1 MNISNKEFDRIVKET
16 IGRIPEE
23 IRRYLDNILIT
34 VKKKP
39 TPEMLDEAGLSP
51 DETLLGLYRG
61 VPLGERSII
70 NPPLHPDTIF
80 IFKKPVEEM
89 CSNLEE
95 LENEI
100 EITVVHEIAHFVG
113 FSEER
118 LSELGYS

>member
-1 MNISNKEFDRIVKET
+1 MNISNKEFDRIVKQA

-23 IRRYLDNILIT
+23 IHRHLDNILIT
-34 VKKKP
+34 VQNKP
-39 TPEMLDEAGLSP
+39 TPEMLYEAGLFS

-61 VPLGERSII
+61 VPLDERSIM

-80 IFKKPVEEM
+80 IFKEPLEEM
-89 CSNLEE
+89 CSSLEE

-113 FSEER
+113 FPEER